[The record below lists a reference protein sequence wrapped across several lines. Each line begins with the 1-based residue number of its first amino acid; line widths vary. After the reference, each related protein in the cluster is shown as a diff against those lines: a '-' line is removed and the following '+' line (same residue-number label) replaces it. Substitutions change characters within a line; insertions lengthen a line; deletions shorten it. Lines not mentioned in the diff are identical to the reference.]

1 MVATLSFFLVIGT
14 RKHPVKAAA
23 QKKRQNAGL
32 TNPLQLLT
40 NKNMF
45 SAKSFADMEINDK
58 MVWFALVLEC
68 ITPRLRF

>member
-1 MVATLSFFLVIGT
+1 MVVAFVFFLGIGT

-58 MVWFALVLEC
+58 MVWFVL
-68 ITPRLRF
+68 IL

>member
-1 MVATLSFFLVIGT
+1 MVDAFSLLLVIGT
-14 RKHPVKAAA
+14 RKHPIKAAV

-45 SAKSFADMEINDK
+45 SAKSFADMEIDAK
-58 MVWFALVLEC
+58 MVWFLLVLEH
-68 ITPRLRF
+68 ITPRSRS